1 MEIKTCVENQRTYFK
16 THATLSYAFRYEAL
30 TLLQRVIRDHEL
42 EIMEALKQDLG
53 KSNFESYMSEI
64 GIVLEE
70 LNYAKKHLK
79 QWMKPQRVP
88 TPLAQFPAVSFTL
101 AEPYGVAL
109 IMAPWNY
116 PFQLTL
122 SPLIGAIA
130 AGNCAIVKPSAY
142 APATSH
148 LIAELLGTIYD
159 ENYIAVI
166 EGGREENSELLQQR
180 FDTIFFTGG
189 VQVGRLVMEQAAKW
203 LTPVTLELGGKSP
216 CLVDASADIQLA
228 ARRIIFGK
236 LLNAGQTC
244 VAPDYILVDQRVK
257 APLIEALRSEIH
269 RQYGTN
275 PTLNENYPRIIN
287 EKHEQRLSEALAG
300 QPILCGGLWN
310 QHKLMPTLVDE
321 PEPDSILMQEEIFG
335 PILPILSYTHFSEA
349 LRFIEQREKPLAAY
363 LFSENQKHQDRFLR
377 ECSFGGGC
385 INDTIIHLATSSMPF
400 GGVGQSGMGG
410 YHGLASFNA
419 FSHTKSIVDKSTWMD
434 LPVRYQPVAPWKSKL
449 LRKFMK

>member
-1 MEIKTCVENQRTYFK
+1 
-16 THATLSYAFRYEAL
+16 
-30 TLLQRVIRDHEL
+30 
-42 EIMEALKQDLG
+42 
-53 KSNFESYMSEI
+53 
-64 GIVLEE
+64 
-70 LNYAKKHLK
+70 
-79 QWMKPQRVP
+79 
-88 TPLAQFPAVSFTL
+88 
-101 AEPYGVAL
+101 
-109 IMAPWNY
+109 MAPWNY

-216 CLVDASADIQLA
+216 CLVDASADIQRA
-228 ARRIIFGK
+228 ARRIVFGK

-287 EKHEQRLSEALAG
+287 EKHEQRLSAALAG

-385 INDTIIHLATSSMPF
+385 INDTIIHLATSAMPF

-410 YHGLASFNA
+410 YHGFSSFKA

-449 LRKFMK
+449 LRQFMK

>member
-70 LNYAKKHLK
+70 LNYAKKYLK

-228 ARRIIFGK
+228 ARRIVFGK

-275 PTLNENYPRIIN
+275 PTLKENYPRIIN

-321 PEPDSILMQEEIFG
+321 PQPDSILMQEEIFG

-419 FSHTKSIVDKSTWMD
+419 FSHTKSIVDKSTWID